1 MRCSPPSRSAEHP
14 GAPARGPPLVGAGV
28 LDRPAFPVIQRSGP
42 PGTSTPTAEDAA
54 LCARRERSPD
64 RSADRTSTKNG
75 GRFVKRPY
83 GGRRARDGGPMRVSG
98 PTGTSRIAGA
108 DQRPARGSFPQRG
121 DCGLALPVAEE
132 ARAQFPQRSKKRSKK
147 RRNSEARTVFR
158 APQGGQV
165 ASADLTRGRR
175 RMRESD
181 GQEPDL

>member
-1 MRCSPPSRSAEHP
+1 MRIATPVTRS
-14 GAPARGPPLVGAGV
+14 LVRNDSFGM
-28 LDRPAFPVIQRSGP
+28 S
-42 PGTSTPTAEDAA
+42 
-54 LCARRERSPD
+54 
-64 RSADRTSTKNG
+64 
-75 GRFVKRPY
+75 
-83 GGRRARDGGPMRVSG
+83 ARDGGSMRVSG
-98 PTGTSRIAGA
+98 PTGTSRIVGA

-132 ARAQFPQRSKKRSKK
+132 ARAQFPQRSKK

-181 GQEPDL
+181 GQAPSLSLAHRPAFCIMGQGPRSADHWSANLSRDGATPSNARRCGRRQCASTGTAKPFFQSSPKGIP

>member
-1 MRCSPPSRSAEHP
+1 MVQESPF
-14 GAPARGPPLVGAGV
+14 
-28 LDRPAFPVIQRSGP
+28 RPAAVQQ
-42 PGTSTPTAEDAA
+42 
-54 LCARRERSPD
+54 
-64 RSADRTSTKNG
+64 RTS
-75 GRFVKRPY
+75 V
-83 GGRRARDGGPMRVSG
+83 
-98 PTGTSRIAGA
+98 GA

-132 ARAQFPQRSKKRSKK
+132 ARAQFPQRSKK

-181 GQEPDL
+181 GQEPTFDRGLLPPPSLSLAHRRGRRSLFFDHPRRGYHNYSLFIIHFSLFILQQNGGPMRRRRPLRRGRSVGTKTAGPAGADPAVM